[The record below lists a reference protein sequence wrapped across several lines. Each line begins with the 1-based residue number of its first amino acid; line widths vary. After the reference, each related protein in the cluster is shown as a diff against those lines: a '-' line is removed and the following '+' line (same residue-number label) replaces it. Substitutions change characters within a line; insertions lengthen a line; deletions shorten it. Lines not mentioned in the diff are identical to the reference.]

1 MLDTLNHVA
10 IIMDG
15 NGRWAKS
22 QNKKR
27 TFGHYHGANN
37 VRDIALHANEL
48 GIKVLTLYA
57 FSTENW
63 KRPLEEVEYLMK
75 LPAVFF
81 DRFMDELMQNQ
92 IKVECIGH
100 FHRLAPQTRKVLQRA
115 IEQSKNNTKM
125 KLVFAM
131 DYGSRDEL
139 VEAMKKYAEDVKNG
153 MENNLVEADV
163 AKYLMT
169 SDYGDVDLLIRTS
182 NEKRISNFLLWQIAY
197 AELIFV
203 DKPWPLFTSQ
213 DLDTCILEYT
223 QRDRRFGGLKK

>member
-1 MLDTLNHVA
+1 
-10 IIMDG
+10 MDG

-22 QNKKR
+22 QNEKR

-37 VRDIALHANEL
+37 VRDIALHANQL
-48 GIKVLTLYA
+48 GVKVLTLYA

-100 FHRLAPQTRKVLQRA
+100 FHRLAPQTRKVLERA
-115 IEQSKNNTKM
+115 IDKSKNNTKM
-125 KLVFAM
+125 RLVFAM

-139 VEAMKKYAEDVKNG
+139 VVAMRKYAEDVKQG
-153 MENNLVEADV
+153 KENNLVEEEV
-163 AKYLMT
+163 AHYLMT
-169 SDYGDVDLLIRTS
+169 REYPDVDLLIRTS

-203 DKPWPLFTSQ
+203 DKPWPLFKPQ
-213 DLDTCILEYT
+213 DFDKCIEEFY